1 MFINTIKLINFRNYK
16 DLSIRFSK
24 DINIIIGKNGQGKS
38 NLLEAIYFLSIIK
51 SQRAIEKKELILWGS
66 QAAYIRAEIKEYNI
80 DHRVAVAIKEGIPLV
95 FEENRI
101 RKKIKDRYIIPII
114 LFTPDDIQMV
124 KGSPKRRR
132 DYLDNIISRI
142 KPNYQQMLA
151 NYLRTITQRNA
162 YLKNNKYKRM
172 EEDLMDVWNKKLVSL
187 GAKVIKERKAIL
199 DILKPEIKEQYQK
212 MSTKKDV
219 IDIEYKCQAEGKIK
233 QEIEEQLK
241 KEIQNKKK
249 EECERGI
256 TLVGPHRDDFKVFIN
271 NKEARAYASQGEERC
286 IVLALKLSESVFFKK
301 FIKTEPIILLD
312 DVLSELDEDR
322 KNALLKNLTEREQ
335 VIITTTSE
343 KHIPK
348 YMLEK
353 ASKMLIENGEAWS
366 VSENKYSY
374 KRDSLFATT

>member
-51 SQRAIEKKELILWGS
+51 SQRAVEKKELILWGS

>member
-1 MFINTIKLINFRNYK
+1 
-16 DLSIRFSK
+16 
-24 DINIIIGKNGQGKS
+24 
-38 NLLEAIYFLSIIK
+38 
-51 SQRAIEKKELILWGS
+51 
-66 QAAYIRAEIKEYNI
+66 
-80 DHRVAVAIKEGIPLV
+80 
-95 FEENRI
+95 
-101 RKKIKDRYIIPII
+101 
-114 LFTPDDIQMV
+114 
-124 KGSPKRRR
+124 
-132 DYLDNIISRI
+132 
-142 KPNYQQMLA
+142 
-151 NYLRTITQRNA
+151 
-162 YLKNNKYKRM
+162 
-172 EEDLMDVWNKKLVSL
+172 MDVWNKKLVSL